1 MKIDINDD
9 FETVFQNEAFA
20 GFTVKQCIAAGAGL
34 AAGFGSAL
42 ALWHFTGLPPVQ
54 STYVVVPVMVP
65 FCALG
70 FFHLS
75 GEIPDK
81 TVKGDMVCPQDRAPV
96 LSGGRAARKEQAGVH
111 YETMHTKRTGKE
123 ESPWPYLMRTSG
135 SGTRNG

>member
-70 FFHLS
+70 FFTYQGKSPIKLLREIWYVHQTECLS
-75 GEIPDK
+75 YQAAEQPERNRQVFTMK
-81 TVKGDMVCPQDRAPV
+81 RYTPKGR
-96 LSGGRAARKEQAGVH
+96 GRRKAHGH
-111 YETMHTKRTGKE
+111 I
-123 ESPWPYLMRTSG
+123 
-135 SGTRNG
+135 

>member
-42 ALWHFTGLPPVQ
+42 ALWHFAGLPPVQ

-70 FFHLS
+70 FFTYQGKSPIKLLREIWYVHKTERLS
-75 GEIPDK
+75 YQAAEQPERNRRVFTMKRCIP
-81 TVKGDMVCPQDRAPV
+81 KGR
-96 LSGGRAARKEQAGVH
+96 GRRKAHGH
-111 YETMHTKRTGKE
+111 I
-123 ESPWPYLMRTSG
+123 
-135 SGTRNG
+135 

>member
-70 FFHLS
+70 FFTYQGKSPIKLLREIWYVHQTERLS
-75 GEIPDK
+75 YQAAEQPERNRQVFTMK
-81 TVKGDMVCPQDRAPV
+81 RYTPKGR
-96 LSGGRAARKEQAGVH
+96 GRRKAHGH
-111 YETMHTKRTGKE
+111 I
-123 ESPWPYLMRTSG
+123 
-135 SGTRNG
+135 